1 MSGSHTDPKAR
12 LIPYWEHRGL
22 NSYQYYVGGSVPYY
36 IYDLTYQNLL
46 FWWVLLVNPTMEF
59 IGTYKTVGSR
69 RLR

>member
-46 FWWVLLVNPTMEF
+46 FWWVLLVKPDYGIHRDLQN
-59 IGTYKTVGSR
+59 SR
-69 RLR
+69 FW